1 MQSEARRRPRK
12 PRRAGAR
19 LSKSAKRARRPARR
33 RKGGASCTRVRGW
46 GVARDRERAS
56 ARWGAETRWR
66 TSSGAGSSC
75 EPARMASSALTVLS
89 ASDSDAA
96 HRVARRADPTEALET
111 RPSAW
116 RTAAAD
122 ARRAATRGRA
132 AVATTT
138 GFRAI
143 IAGFM
148 FTTSGVPRTRG
159 ASGSDEVGCSSERLT
174 WQHLTLTGGR
184 PTVASWPGKICE
196 VPRTRTNMESRQKHA
211 RACLGAT
218 MMREGG
224 PAYENATDGFDGIDM
239 EAANRRATRRV
250 STTNAVLG
258 GCVPSSRNDATTHR

>member
-1 MQSEARRRPRK
+1 M
-12 PRRAGAR
+12 
-19 LSKSAKRARRPARR
+19 
-33 RKGGASCTRVRGW
+33 
-46 GVARDRERAS
+46 
-56 ARWGAETRWR
+56 R

-116 RTAAAD
+116 RTVAAD

-138 GFRAI
+138 GFRAS

-148 FTTSGVPRTRG
+148 VTTGGVTRTRG
-159 ASGSDEVGCSSERLT
+159 ASGSAGPRVPQRARLT
-174 WQHLTLTGGR
+174 WQHTDTSCFARWRGNFLGTLR
-184 PTVASWPGKICE
+184 PSVGIFCPAG
-196 VPRTRTNMESRQKHA
+196 
-211 RACLGAT
+211 ACLGAT

-250 STTNAVLG
+250 STANAVLG
-258 GCVPSSRNDATTHR
+258 GCVPSSRDDASTDALLRAHLHARCVLRFSASTPHDARSASDSNAPVFAEPRAAREYDATD

>member
-1 MQSEARRRPRK
+1 MRAFGRGDARQ
-12 PRRAGAR
+12 
-19 LSKSAKRARRPARR
+19 
-33 RKGGASCTRVRGW
+33 
-46 GVARDRERAS
+46 
-56 ARWGAETRWR
+56 R

-159 ASGSDEVGCSSERLT
+159 ASGSDEAGCSSERLT
-174 WQHLTLTGGR
+174 WQHLTLTGVDQ
-184 PTVASWPGKICE
+184 VASWPGLFRGSSEVELNMSGKSAE
-196 VPRTRTNMESRQKHA
+196 TRARVPRGDDDARGRPRVRERHGWFRWHRHGSREQARDAARLDRKRGPRRVRAVFEKRRDDASMTRAFEHTSA
-211 RACLGAT
+211 RAASLCS
-218 MMREGG
+218 R
-224 PAYENATDGFDGIDM
+224 IS
-239 EAANRRATRRV
+239 AARRSEVER
-250 STTNAVLG
+250 L
-258 GCVPSSRNDATTHR
+258 

>member
-184 PTVASWPGKICE
+184 PSVASWPGKYAKF
-196 VPRTRTNMESRQKHA
+196 RQKHA